1 MDSVY
6 VCEREN
12 ESLLLWNDTAV
23 KMITQGGGGSI
34 EQLLNK
40 KKEIKSKKMRE

>member
-1 MDSVY
+1 MSEEC
-6 VCEREN
+6 VCVREN

-40 KKEIKSKKMRE
+40 KEEIESKEMRK